1 MGRQRRLLYPKPPV
15 KSLGPKGSE
24 RRQDASS
31 TPGGPAEGPEEQG
44 YTFEFRMA
52 FWLVAAFTIAAFVLW
67 LGLPGDH
74 RALPVLERTW
84 PPLLTGFAGMVFGKL
99 A

>member
-1 MGRQRRLLYPKPPV
+1 MLYPKPPV
-15 KSLGPKGSE
+15 KALGPTGSE

-31 TPGGPAEGPEEQG
+31 TPGGPVKGPEEQG
-44 YTFEFRMA
+44 YTFEFRVA

-67 LGLPGDH
+67 VGLPGDH

-84 PPLLTGFAGMVFGKL
+84 PPLLTGSAGMVFGKL

>member
-1 MGRQRRLLYPKPPV
+1 MLYPKPQV

-24 RRQDASS
+24 RREDLQLA
-31 TPGGPAEGPEEQG
+31 PLKGPEEQG
-44 YTFEFRMA
+44 YTFEFRVA
-52 FWLVAAFTIAAFVLW
+52 FWLVAAFTVAAFVLW
-67 LGLPGDH
+67 LGLPADH